1 MNLNV
6 LIPCFN
12 EEKILYS
19 NINYLSKKLNS
30 CKYIGTYLIT
40 LIDDGSVD
48 NTWKIVSK
56 LNSENNKIKGIKLSK
71 NFGHLT
77 SLNIGFLKN
86 NSHFVLMLDSDF
98 RSEWRWTIILKM
110 IKEIKVNNY
119 DIIQIKRNE
128 YKTTKFKKYLSNL
141 FYFLFNLISI
151 KKIITGA
158 PDFRIMNSKV
168 LKKFRTIKRQIFFRK
183 EILCHDFNI
192 KIIEATQT
200 ITRKSKFT
208 LLKNLKYVYEIMLC
222 SFSQQTYKNINKI
235 IAETI

>member
-19 NINYLSKKLNS
+19 NVNYLSKKLNS
-30 CKYIGTYLIT
+30 CKYINTYFIT

-98 RSEWRWTIILKM
+98 RSEWGWTVILKM

-141 FYFLFNLISI
+141 FYFLFNLINK

-168 LKKFRTIKRQIFFRK
+168 LKKLRTIERQIFFRK
-183 EILCHDFNI
+183 EILCHNFNV
-192 KIIEATQT
+192 KIIEAKQT